1 MVGNLIKVNSLDYQ
15 IFAKKKKNLKMI
27 INCVLVYHK
36 YLHCGYEHHGATLH
50 MFSENLSFNDVT
62 MT

>member
-1 MVGNLIKVNSLDYQ
+1 
-15 IFAKKKKNLKMI
+15 MI
-27 INCVLVYHK
+27 INRVLVYHK
-36 YLHCGYEHHGATLH
+36 YLHCGYEHHGAILH